1 LLFGGSD
8 RSCLFPLPQLH
19 HLVEKM
25 EDELTP
31 EGKAIMELLV
41 AAGADLDINNNMVRF
56 VDSQSAARISNL

>member
-1 LLFGGSD
+1 VLSACISQHVLIV
-8 RSCLFPLPQLH
+8 RVYFPLQQLH

-41 AAGADLDINNNMVRF
+41 AAGADLDINNNIVRF
-56 VDSQSAARISNL
+56 SICGKDI